1 MVDSLRARYLMTQLI
16 PDVENQLANVEGFE
30 RLLRKLRNEPWRGSR
45 KEAAVFHAERALEY
59 HRENKLVAI
68 ERYERINDRRVFY
81 DLIINEPVEPT
92 GEFREVIVEVK
103 NWGGW
108 NRWTQA
114 TKQIR
119 LAKLIAQ
126 VDTYSQSGRF
136 IRLEFKHFI
145 PDMVANSRALRSFVY
160 HGKLEIRA
168 VP

>member
-59 HRENKLVAI
+59 HRESKLVAI
-68 ERYERINDRRVFY
+68 ERYERINDKRVFY

-108 NRWTQA
+108 NRLALAVQRERLLA
-114 TKQIR
+114 LERQILSYAR
-119 LAKLIAQ
+119 
-126 VDTYSQSGRF
+126 SGRAV
-136 IRLEFKHFI
+136 RLEFKRFI
-145 PDMVANSRALRSFVY
+145 PDKVMNSAILTNLIKLDKLDIRFVT
-160 HGKLEIRA
+160 
-168 VP
+168 